1 MSHITEPL
9 ISLRPVA
16 PARLRAPKENI
27 PQTKFERDLILSI
40 VREVVRD
47 RNIVPPAPTD
57 DLRALAKEIIAR
69 ANTKPVYLEYIAV
82 LINNELWREQLATI
96 PFERRLLLLP
106 KCLRLEERCPAPFD
120 EFGLLCKS
128 CGLCS
133 LQDLTEE
140 AEKLGYA
147 VLIAEGS
154 ALVMSMIQ
162 TGKIEGI
169 VGVSCLSVLE
179 RAFPYMEAAAIPG
192 MAIPLL
198 QDDCINTT
206 VDLDW
211 VWDLIHLTSDD
222 RTRRLDLVALR
233 KQIES
238 WFTPE
243 ALTEVLGPVDGE
255 VDQLARDML
264 TQAGK
269 RWRPFLSVAVYQA
282 LREDPNAPLPDDIRR
297 LAVGVECFH
306 KASLIHDDIM
316 DGDATRYGEATLH
329 RKYGMPVALTTGDL
343 LIGEGYRLIE
353 TCGVSAEQRAAMLRI
368 SAEAQRAL
376 SLGQGAELLWTQNP
390 KPMTKKEV
398 VAVFRRKTAPAFDAC
413 LRLGA
418 AYAGQLEPYDNIL
431 RSYSEA
437 IGIAYQIRDDL
448 DDWGEAAESNDLSRH
463 RLSVVLA
470 AAREKAKG
478 EQRATL
484 DAVMSG
490 QTPAGLTERDLEELC
505 SSLGAVENTKLLLES
520 YKDSAIRSLREL
532 DHASLKGLLRRV
544 VGKIFNDLEIKGWCK
559 EVEAD
564 RQNSKSET
572 RNPKE

>member
-1 MSHITEPL
+1 MSHIAVSP
-9 ISLRPVA
+9 IGLRPVP
-16 PARLRAPKENI
+16 PARLRPPKENI
-27 PQTKFERDLILSI
+27 PQTKLERDHILQITREI
-40 VREVVRD
+40 VKD
-47 RNIVPPAPTD
+47 RNIVPPAPAD
-57 DLRALAKEIIAR
+57 DLRRLANEIIAR
-69 ANTKPVYLEYIAV
+69 ANTKPIYLEYIAV
-82 LINNELWREQLATI
+82 LINNELWRDQLATI
-96 PFERRLLLLP
+96 PYERRLLLLP

-154 ALVMSMIQ
+154 TLVMSMIQ

-179 RAFPYMEAAAIPG
+179 KAFPYMEAAAIPG
-192 MAIPLL
+192 LAIPLL
-198 QDDCINTT
+198 QDDCVNTT

-211 VWDLIHLTSDD
+211 VWEVIHLTCDD
-222 RTRRLDLVALR
+222 KSTRLDLNALR

-238 WFTPE
+238 WFTAD
-243 ALTEVLGPVDGE
+243 ALHQILGPVDGE
-255 VDQLARDML
+255 IDQLARDML

-269 RWRPFLSVAVYQA
+269 RWRPFLSVAVFQA
-282 LREDPNAPLPDDIRR
+282 LRDDPSAPLPDDIQR

-343 LIGEGYRLIE
+343 LIGEGYRMIE
-353 TCGVSAEQRAAMLRI
+353 SCNVSAPQRNRMLQI
-368 SAEAQRAL
+368 SAQAQREL
-376 SLGQGAELLWTQNP
+376 SLGQGAELLWSRNP
-390 KPMTKKEV
+390 TPLTKLQV
-398 VAVFRRKTAPAFDAC
+398 VDIFRRKTAPAFDAC
-413 LRLGA
+413 LRIGA
-418 AYAGQLEPYDNIL
+418 AYAGHLDNHDAIL
-431 RSYSEA
+431 RAYSEA

-448 DDWGEAAESNDLSRH
+448 DDWGEQAEANDIVPM

-478 EQRATL
+478 DQRDL
-484 DAVMSG
+484 LEAVMRRCPPD
-490 QTPAGLTERDLEELC
+490 TLTAANLEELC
-505 SSLGAVENTKLLLES
+505 RELNAIESTKLLLES
-520 YKDSAIRSLREL
+520 YKDAAIRSLRDL
-532 DHASLKGLLRRV
+532 DNPSLKGLLRRV
-544 VGKIFNDLEIKGWCK
+544 IGKIFNDIEIKGWCK
-559 EVEAD
+559 EVEAEN
-564 RQNSKSET
+564 RAKTGQPHAVAS
-572 RNPKE
+572 